1 MVGDFGV
8 GKSSFIK
15 RHING
20 FLAKKFLKD
29 HGCHVVPI
37 LFSTNKSSVDLQVAV
52 FYFLFLFG
60 RCIRKYEQ
68 TLISNR
74 YGTVKGKKH

>member
-52 FYFLFLFG
+52 FNFFIFLWVL
-60 RCIRKYEQ
+60 CHKI
-68 TLISNR
+68 
-74 YGTVKGKKH
+74 